1 MRTRFPARRMEPS
14 STYAAPS
21 CWPTCCAVTGLS
33 RNASISERGKISSCL
48 IFESS
53 VTMSSV
59 IPSRKYSSSFAPLWF
74 SKYITATERWRAA
87 AAGASE
93 PDAVFSADAFRPE
106 SRSRLRRFRSARSSA
121 AVWDRRSRIL
131 LERLVQNAL
140 QREGQARIELL
151 RRRGRGVEDAVEDER
166 RGRGGEGRDARRH
179 FVEHD
184 AQREQV
190 RPRVQLLAPGLF
202 GRHVQGRAHGAAR
215 ARQVMLVE
223 VGLRR
228 REGRAGR
235 FGNVAQR
242 QRSLRQAEI
251 QDLRGPA
258 VHEEDVRGLDVAV
271 HDSLRVR
278 GIQAVGDLDADLQ
291 ELRNLDGLDGD
302 AVLEGLA
309 FEQFHRDERPAFE
322 LADVVDRADVGV
334 IEGRCRAR
342 FPAKPLD
349 RLRIPGNVVR
359 KELQRDIPAEARVP
373 RLVDHAHA
381 APTQLFEDAVMGDGA
396 TDDRGGVCQR
406 RGSLSDGAD
415 GCSRPG
421 LVPESPTVSDPAP
434 SRIRRGAARA
444 ETRGT
449 SRVETRPAPTPRAPA
464 PSTCGALPGRGG
476 R

>member
-1 MRTRFPARRMEPS
+1 MPCSARGRR
-14 STYAAPS
+14 
-21 CWPTCCAVTGLS
+21 GL
-33 RNASISERGKISSCL
+33 
-48 IFESS
+48 
-53 VTMSSV
+53 
-59 IPSRKYSSSFAPLWF
+59 SSFAGAGVAWRMP
-74 SKYITATERWRAA
+74 SKMSAEVAA
-87 AAGASE
+87 E
-93 PDAVFSADAFRPE
+93 K
-106 SRSRLRRFRSARSSA
+106 
-121 AVWDRRSRIL
+121 
-131 LERLVQNAL
+131 
-140 QREGQARIELL
+140 
-151 RRRGRGVEDAVEDER
+151 GVMP
-166 RGRGGEGRDARRH
+166 GRH

-223 VGLRR
+223 AVRLRR

-235 FGNVAQR
+235 FGNVAQH

-278 GIQAVGDLDADLQ
+278 RIQAVGDLDADLQ

-309 FEQFHRDERPAFE
+309 FEQFHRDEGPAFE
-322 LADVVDRADVGV
+322 LSDVVDRADVGV
-334 IEGRCRAR
+334 IERRCRAR

-349 RLRIPGNVVR
+349 RLGIPGNVVR
-359 KELQRDIPAEARVP
+359 KELQRDIPAEPRVP

-396 TDDRGGVCQR
+396 TDDRRGVCQR

-415 GCSRPG
+415 GCSRNPAG
-421 LVPESPTVSDPAP
+421 PRIAPTVSDPAS
-434 SRIRRGAARA
+434 SRTRRSVARA

-464 PSTCGALPGRGG
+464 LSTCGALPGRGG